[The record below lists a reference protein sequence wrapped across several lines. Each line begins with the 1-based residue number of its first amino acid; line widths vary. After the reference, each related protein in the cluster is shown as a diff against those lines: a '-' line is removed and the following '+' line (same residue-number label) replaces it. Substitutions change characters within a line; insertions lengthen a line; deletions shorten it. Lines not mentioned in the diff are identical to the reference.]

1 MCQSVN
7 ESYDPD
13 LSYCHNRAFQVLITI
28 TNAYLHILKTLQSNI
43 FNYYV
48 VRFQADI
55 HVYRDC
61 QRTFKFDQLGSVILI

>member
-55 HVYRDC
+55 HVYREC
-61 QRTFKFDQLGSVILI
+61 QRTFKFYQLSFVILI

>member
-28 TNAYLHILKTLQSNI
+28 TNAYLPSKHYKVTF

-61 QRTFKFDQLGSVILI
+61 QRTFKFDQLGFVILI